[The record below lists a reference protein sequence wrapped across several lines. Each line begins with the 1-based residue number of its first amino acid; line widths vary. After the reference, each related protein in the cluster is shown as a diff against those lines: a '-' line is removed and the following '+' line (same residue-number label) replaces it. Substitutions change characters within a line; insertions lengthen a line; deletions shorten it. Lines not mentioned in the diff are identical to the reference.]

1 MNFYI
6 PDVDSCF
13 LICIL
18 NMIYRSIFSQGV
30 GDNGTEICEKKKKK
44 KRKIFG
50 SLILIK
56 WELVKGII
64 NPRNYVMKA
73 FPSREL
79 QWNLFNVV
87 SLP

>member
-1 MNFYI
+1 MIFYI

-13 LICIL
+13 LVCIL
-18 NMIYRSIFSQGV
+18 NMIYRSIFSLGV
-30 GDNGTEICEKKKKK
+30 RDNGTEICEGKKTEKF
-44 KRKIFG
+44 FG
-50 SLILIK
+50 SVILIK

-64 NPRNYVMKA
+64 NPRNCVMKA